1 MQQCLARSRGSN
13 NVTGLGGSPWLTP
26 LSSTSHLSR
35 LRQDLP
41 AACRGGSQRSAETK
55 RAGVGLG
62 LSSKGGQEVF
72 LRHRNVL
79 KTGVTVTVAC

>member
-1 MQQCLARSRGSN
+1 MTQDSGALRGS
-13 NVTGLGGSPWLTP
+13 PRFP
-26 LSSTSHLSR
+26 PPPSR

-41 AACRGGSQRSAETK
+41 AACRGGSQQSAETK

-72 LRHRNVL
+72 LRDRNVL
-79 KTGVTVTVAC
+79 KIGVTVTVAC